1 MKLNHPITSAEY
13 ELLDDGTISV
23 TEVDGRQGRFDAS
36 GRHLEGELRFAD
48 PHILDWVGM
57 AKLPSR
63 RSITPAD

>member
-1 MKLNHPITSAEY
+1 MKLKHPITSAEY

-23 TEVDGRQGRFDAS
+23 TEVDGRHGRFDVN
-36 GRHLEGELRFAD
+36 GRHLEGELRIAD

-57 AKLPSR
+57 TKLPSR